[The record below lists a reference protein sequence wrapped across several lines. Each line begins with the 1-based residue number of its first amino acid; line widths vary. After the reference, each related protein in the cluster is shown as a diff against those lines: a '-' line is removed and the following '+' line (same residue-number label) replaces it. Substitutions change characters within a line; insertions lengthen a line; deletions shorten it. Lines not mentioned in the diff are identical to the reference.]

1 MAEWEK
7 REIMDKVS
15 MKEIWSEQEL
25 RDVLKLCYDV
35 LGPDL
40 SELYSY
46 DAWYRRFLGGR
57 EPLVYAQAGD
67 GRVVSAVLGREEN
80 KDSLVIGFVACHK
93 DYRRQGITRGLMQ
106 YLEGLAREKG
116 YKYITLGSKED
127 VFYEAC
133 GYQVIFQVHGQN
145 IYQKVL

>member
-1 MAEWEK
+1 MEK
-7 REIMDKVS
+7 IC
-15 MKEIWSEQEL
+15 MKEIRSEQEL
-25 RDVLKLCYDV
+25 KDVLELCLDILGRDVPEIY
-35 LGPDL
+35 G
-40 SELYSY
+40 Y
-46 DAWYRRFLGGR
+46 DAWHERLLGGR